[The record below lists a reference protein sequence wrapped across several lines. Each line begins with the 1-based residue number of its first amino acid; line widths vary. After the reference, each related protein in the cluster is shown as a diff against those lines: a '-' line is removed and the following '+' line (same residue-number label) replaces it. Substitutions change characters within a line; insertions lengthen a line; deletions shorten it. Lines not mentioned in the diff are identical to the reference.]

1 MAFNINGFSQ
11 VGNLPEYI
19 TLQDGTISG
28 SPSIYSYIS
37 ATDTQATIA
46 VANYFSGVVT
56 NLDLGDLIY
65 TVDSAQFPEWYIVT
79 AINKQAKTVTITQ
92 EVVASGDVVG
102 PGLSTDNAL
111 VRWDGAT
118 GTLVQN
124 GVILESDSGDLTLV
138 NSIANGAGLIATPSY
153 TFTGDLDTGIWHSG
167 ANTIDVSTNAL
178 RAFQFASSPA
188 SSVDYIS
195 VKACATN
202 AANAALQ
209 PTFQA
214 QGTDAVIDVA
224 VVGKGATGGFAVL
237 PTTTAAA
244 GSVKLWNGAGTF
256 YTQWQSAA
264 VASSQTYTTPLALP
278 TTSGMVL
285 SCTTGGVQ
293 SWVSNGTAQAID
305 QTSTPVTMAAN
316 TIYSANN
323 AGLTTLN
330 MPATAAFGELFE
342 VVGQGAGGWLIQMN
356 AGQTANL
363 NGSPTSV
370 AGSLASTNRYNC
382 LKLMCTVANTTF
394 TVVTSS
400 GVITVA

>member
-37 ATDTQATIA
+37 STDTQATIA
-46 VANYFSGVVT
+46 AANYFSGVVT

-102 PGLSTDNAL
+102 PGASTDNAL

-124 GVILESDSGDLTLV
+124 SVAILTDLGALSGLTGLISSGLTYPTADGTAGQV
-138 NSIANGAGLIATPSY
+138 LGTNGAG
-153 TFTGDLDTGIWHSG
+153 
-167 ANTIDVSTNAL
+167 AL
-178 RAFQFASSPA
+178 AF
-188 SSVDYIS
+188 I
-195 VKACATN
+195 N
-202 AANAALQ
+202 N
-209 PTFQA
+209 
-214 QGTDAVIDVA
+214 
-224 VVGKGATGGFAVL
+224 
-237 PTTTAAA
+237 AA
-244 GSVKLWNGAGTF
+244 GSWVN
-256 YTQWQSAA
+256 SAA
-264 VASSQTYTTPLALP
+264 
-278 TTSGMVL
+278 
-285 SCTTGGVQ
+285 
-293 SWVSNGTAQAID
+293 
-305 QTSTPVTMAAN
+305 TPVNMVAN
-316 TIYSANN
+316 TQYLNN
-323 AGLTTLN
+323 VVAAATFN
-330 MPATAAFGELFE
+330 MPATAAVGTMFELA
-342 VVGQGAGGWLIQMN
+342 GNGAGGWTIQMN

-363 NGSPTSV
+363 NGSATSV
-370 AGSLASTNRYNC
+370 AGTLASTNQYNC
-382 LKLMCTVANTTF
+382 IKLVCTVANTTF

>member
-37 ATDTQATIA
+37 STDTQATISA
-46 VANYFSGVVT
+46 ANYFSGVVT

-102 PGLSTDNAL
+102 PGASTDNAL

-124 GVILESDSGDLTLV
+124 GVILESDTGDLTLV
-138 NSIANGAGLIATPSY
+138 NSVANGAGLIGTPSY
-153 TFTGDLDTGIWHSG
+153 TFTGDLDTGFWHSA
-167 ANTIDVSTNAL
+167 ANTVDVSTNGL
-178 RAFQFASSPA
+178 RAFQYAPAPALSVNYIAVSPN
-188 SSVDYIS
+188 S
-195 VKACATN
+195 TN

-209 PTFQA
+209 PKFTA
-214 QGTDAVIDVA
+214 SGTDAVIDVA
-224 VVGKGATGGFAVL
+224 VVGKGATGGFSVL

-244 GSVKLWNGAGTF
+244 GSIKLWNGAGTF
-256 YTQWQSAA
+256 YTAWQSAA

-285 SCTTGGVQ
+285 SCTTAGVQ
-293 SWVSNGTAQAID
+293 SWVSNSAAQAID
-305 QTSTPVTMAAN
+305 QTTTPVNIDPA
-316 TIYSANN
+316 TIYSANT
-323 AGLTTLN
+323 AGLLTFN
-330 MPATAAFGELFE
+330 MPATAAFGDLFE

-363 NGSPTSV
+363 NGSATSV

-382 LKLMCTVANTTF
+382 IKLMCTVANTTF